1 MENATKALLIAAG
14 VLIGVLIL
22 SVGVTLYTSL
32 GSYIDSYQ
40 KEIDERAIQK
50 FNEQFTRY
58 INVEDGSADTKFT
71 LTIQDI
77 VTVAS
82 IAYQNNQKYQLEK
95 YENDNY
101 YVTVKILGEG
111 NVEEAINENAAKLLK
126 ELTEKKYKCTIN
138 DVKVNQKTG
147 RVYEINF
154 SEYST
159 E

>member
-40 KEIDERAIQK
+40 KEIDERAVQK

-58 INVEDGSADTKFT
+58 INAESALADIKFT

-101 YVTVKILGEG
+101 YVTVKIREC
-111 NVEEAINENAAKLLK
+111 
-126 ELTEKKYKCTIN
+126 KCGKN
-138 DVKVNQKTG
+138 NKCGCCRLFKRQY
-147 RVYEINF
+147 R
-154 SEYST
+154 
-159 E
+159 

>member
-1 MENATKALLIAAG
+1 MENATKALLISAG

-50 FNEQFTRY
+50 FHEQFTRY

-82 IAYQNNQKYQLEK
+82 IAYQNNQKYQLEE

-101 YVTVKILGEG
+101 YVTVKMPGNG
-111 NVEEAINENAAKLLK
+111 NVEKNINEYAAELLK
-126 ELTEKKYKCTIN
+126 KYTEQKYKCTIN
-138 DVKVNQKTG
+138 DVKVNQKTR
-147 RVYEINF
+147 RVYEIKF
-154 SEYST
+154 SEDSP
-159 E
+159 

>member
-14 VLIGVLIL
+14 VLIGVMIL
-22 SVGVTLYTSL
+22 SVAVTLYTSL

-82 IAYQNNQKYQLEK
+82 IAYQNNQKYQLEE

-101 YVTVKILGEG
+101 YVTVKIMPGNG
-111 NVEEAINENAAKLLK
+111 NVEKNINEDAAELLK
-126 ELTEKKYKCTIN
+126 DNSEAKYKCTRDNI
-138 DVKVNQKTG
+138 KVNEKTG
-147 RVYEINF
+147 RVYEIIF
-154 SEYST
+154 AE
-159 E
+159 EK